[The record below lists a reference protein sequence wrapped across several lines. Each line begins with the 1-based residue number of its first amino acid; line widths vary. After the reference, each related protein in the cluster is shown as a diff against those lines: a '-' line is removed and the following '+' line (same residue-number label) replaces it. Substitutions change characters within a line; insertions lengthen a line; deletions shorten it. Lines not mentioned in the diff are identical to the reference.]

1 MSVVRL
7 AATAIVVLRG
17 FVSERSLVASLALV
31 VVSLGIGVALA
42 DASLGH
48 EGRFEADIAWA
59 SAEALGWFL
68 ALTQG
73 AGLAGYRGVLG
84 SFALA
89 RPVPENLLL
98 AGRFLGLAA
107 GLFLYAAAVSA
118 ILLAWL
124 SGWLG
129 TAPAP
134 VLGMGWLLW
143 LRLLVVLAVA
153 TFLLALARPF
163 GCGARDGRVLR
174 RGLVLREYLAG
185 SEPPRAETVVG
196 VRDLRSSRTFRPL
209 MLRSEA
215 CRMRLPGYLCCL
227 LDLRSTRRS
236 TRPRWLQQR
245 SPFSRGARAGC
256 RREFPEHRMCL
267 RPKVAFHRRTAGRI
281 G

>member
-7 AATAIVVLRG
+7 AATAVVALRS

-89 RPVPENLLL
+89 RPVPANLLL

-107 GLFLYAAAVSA
+107 GLFLYAAAVSV

-124 SGWLG
+124 SDWSG
-129 TAPAP
+129 TASVP
-134 VLGMGWLLW
+134 VLGLGWLLW

-153 TFLLALARPF
+153 TFLLALARPSVAAPLAAASCVAGWFF
-163 GCGARDGRVLR
+163 GSVSPAPSPLALRPLSVFATFVLPDFPALDAPLG
-174 RGLVLREYLAG
+174 GLPDALAAVSVLLAG
-185 SEPPRAETVVG
+185 PTLYAALYAAAMVAAAIAIFPRRA
-196 VRDLRSSRTFRPL
+196 R
-209 MLRSEA
+209 
-215 CRMRLPGYLCCL
+215 RLL
-227 LDLRSTRRS
+227 
-236 TRPRWLQQR
+236 
-245 SPFSRGARAGC
+245 ARV
-256 RREFPEHRMCL
+256 P
-267 RPKVAFHRRTAGRI
+267 
-281 G
+281 